1 VGIEILLLNDQYF
14 SDQGRISPM
23 MIRSRQ
29 IRLDKLLNTVSYESH
44 SNQGEINITG
54 ISLDSRQVQAGH
66 LFIAMVGDHR
76 DGHSYIPDAIRNG
89 AVAVVGTQ
97 SLSNL
102 PVPYFQ
108 VENGRLALAQL
119 SAAFYDHPSH
129 HMVVIGVTGTDG
141 KTTTSNL
148 IFHILQAAGLR
159 AGMISTIS
167 AQIDDHSL
175 DTGFHVTTPE
185 APDVQRYLYEMLENG
200 LTHVVL
206 EATSHGLAQDRVAA
220 CDFDIGVI
228 TNITHEHLDYHG
240 SFRAYQEAK
249 AKLFRALAKTDSKDH
264 HLEPTAILNHDDESY
279 RLLEKVSQVRRVS
292 YGLSLEADVQA
303 RNISNEPDGV
313 SFTAVGK
320 DYQIPI
326 KSHLVGSYNTAN
338 CLAAIAATV
347 EGLHLEPQ
355 TAQQGIASLQWIPGR
370 MEKIDLGQPFL
381 TFVDFAHTPNALKQ
395 ALTSVHQLTVGRVI
409 AVFGSAGLRDRA
421 KRRMMAEVSIQ
432 LADLSLLTAE
442 DPRTESL
449 KTILAEMAAGAVS
462 QGGVEGETFWRIPD
476 RREAIRF
483 ALSLARPGDVVI
495 ICGKGHE
502 QSMCFGEVEY
512 PWDDRIAVRAAL
524 TEWLSI
530 PGPGMPYLPP
540 VK

>member
-206 EATSHGLAQDRVAA
+206 EATSHG
-220 CDFDIGVI
+220 G
-228 TNITHEHLDYHG
+228 
-240 SFRAYQEAK
+240 
-249 AKLFRALAKTDSKDH
+249 
-264 HLEPTAILNHDDESY
+264 
-279 RLLEKVSQVRRVS
+279 
-292 YGLSLEADVQA
+292 
-303 RNISNEPDGV
+303 
-313 SFTAVGK
+313 
-320 DYQIPI
+320 
-326 KSHLVGSYNTAN
+326 
-338 CLAAIAATV
+338 
-347 EGLHLEPQ
+347 
-355 TAQQGIASLQWIPGR
+355 
-370 MEKIDLGQPFL
+370 
-381 TFVDFAHTPNALKQ
+381 
-395 ALTSVHQLTVGRVI
+395 
-409 AVFGSAGLRDRA
+409 
-421 KRRMMAEVSIQ
+421 
-432 LADLSLLTAE
+432 
-442 DPRTESL
+442 
-449 KTILAEMAAGAVS
+449 
-462 QGGVEGETFWRIPD
+462 
-476 RREAIRF
+476 
-483 ALSLARPGDVVI
+483 
-495 ICGKGHE
+495 
-502 QSMCFGEVEY
+502 
-512 PWDDRIAVRAAL
+512 
-524 TEWLSI
+524 
-530 PGPGMPYLPP
+530 
-540 VK
+540 